1 MKRKLL
7 FSFVVAQIF
16 ATSMFA
22 QSTTQAE
29 GAGQSEINPFIIASA
44 EDLLAMNSVYS
55 STAPSTAELRYFK
68 MTADVDMAGNTW
80 TPFNIGTNYNQ
91 QLQFDGNGHV
101 IKNLAITSAS
111 NYTGFV
117 GVLCGRIKNLG
128 IVNANFTITAGSSHG
143 IIAAYCGLANP
154 NSIGQI
160 GIIENCYTTGKIIST
175 GTGSV
180 RIGGIT
186 GYMGGEYGANLP
198 TVKNCYSTAT
208 VKGASTTVASIVG
221 CGYTGKKG
229 LIENCY
235 SAGTITN
242 VGGYIG
248 GMIGYQKTG
257 YTTIQ
262 GCVSRNDSIICT
274 AATENILT
282 RRIGG
287 SMGASTITN
296 NLASATTIVQTSAIP
311 TYLASF
317 YEDAIVSNGYDGV
330 TTAESLLNQ
339 QSTYENIGWDFN
351 SIWSPTFHN
360 VYPMLQWLAARPD
373 YKQISGFTSS
383 ADASL
388 SDLKFKG
395 TTINNFSTGTYSYDV
410 KLPVGSAVPTV
421 EDILASKTHAN
432 ATYELTRSSAVFP
445 TTITVVVTA
454 EDEVTTQSYVI
465 NFTEDATTN
474 LQDARLNF
482 SIASYDGNLIISE
495 VLNKNISVY
504 SCTGQLIYSMNAAVN
519 TVQMPLNKGV
529 YLVRVNENTSKVI
542 VK

>member
-1 MKRKLL
+1 MKKINL
-7 FSFVVAQIF
+7 FIFLVAQIF
-16 ATSMFA
+16 ATNMFA
-22 QSTTQAE
+22 QLTTQE
-29 GAGQSEINPFIIASA
+29 VGAGESEINPFIIASA
-44 EDLLAMNSVYS
+44 DDLLAMNSVYS
-55 STAPSTAELRYFK
+55 SLTPSTAELRYFK
-68 MTADVDMAGNTW
+68 MTADVDMAGQIW
-80 TPFNIGTNYNQ
+80 MPFNIDAGYNQ

-101 IKNLAITSAS
+101 IKNLSITNAA

-117 GVLCGRIKNLG
+117 GVLCGQIKNLG
-128 IVNANFTITAGSSHG
+128 IINADIAISAGSSHG

-154 NSIGQI
+154 NSIAQL

-175 GTGSV
+175 GASSV

-186 GYMGGEYGANLP
+186 GYMGGEYGTDLP

-229 LIENCY
+229 LIKNCY

-282 RRIGG
+282 HRVGG
-287 SMGASTITN
+287 FLAAATVTN
-296 NLASATTIVQTSAIP
+296 NLASEATIVQTSAIP
-311 TYLASF
+311 TYLTSF

-330 TTAESLLNQ
+330 TTSESLLNQ
-339 QSTYENIGWDFN
+339 QNTYESIGWDF
-351 SIWSPTFHN
+351 SATWSPTFHN
-360 VYPMLQWLAARPD
+360 VYPIFQWLVARPD

-383 ADASL
+383 TDASL

-395 TTINNFSTGTYSYDV
+395 TTINDFNTGTYSYNV
-410 KLPVGSAVPTV
+410 KLPIGSAVPTV

-432 ATYELTRSSAVFP
+432 ATFEVTRSSAVFP
-445 TTITVVVTA
+445 TTITVAVTA
-454 EDEVTTQSYVI
+454 EDEGTTQNYVI
-465 NFTEDATTN
+465 NFTEDTSTDI
-474 LQDARLNF
+474 QDTRLNF
-482 SIASYDGNLIISE
+482 SIATDNGNLIISE
-495 VLNKNISVY
+495 VLNKNIGVY
-504 SCTGQLIYSMNAAVN
+504 SYTGQLIYSTNATVN
-519 TVQMPLNKGV
+519 TVQIPLNNGV
-529 YLVRVNENTSKVI
+529 YLVRVNNSTSKVI

>member
-1 MKRKLL
+1 
-7 FSFVVAQIF
+7 
-16 ATSMFA
+16 
-22 QSTTQAE
+22 
-29 GAGQSEINPFIIASA
+29 
-44 EDLLAMNSVYS
+44 
-55 STAPSTAELRYFK
+55 
-68 MTADVDMAGNTW
+68 MTADVDMAGQTW
-80 TPFNIGTNYNQ
+80 TPFNIGAGYNQ
-91 QLQFDGNGHV
+91 QLRFDGNGHV
-101 IKNLAITSAS
+101 IKNLSITSAV

-117 GVLCGRIKNLG
+117 GVLCGQIKNLG
-128 IVNANFTITAGSSHG
+128 IINADIAISAGSSHG

-175 GTGSV
+175 GASSV

-186 GYMGGEYGANLP
+186 GYMGGEYGTNLP

-296 NLASATTIVQTSAIP
+296 NLASEATIVQTSAIP
-311 TYLASF
+311 TYLTSF
-317 YEDAIVSNGYDGV
+317 YENSIVSNGYDGV

-339 QSTYENIGWDFN
+339 QSTYESIGWDFN

-360 VYPMLQWLAARPD
+360 VYPIFQWLAARPD

-395 TTINNFSTGTYSYDV
+395 TTINDFSTDTYSYDV
-410 KLPVGSAVPTV
+410 KLAIGSAVPTV

-432 ATYELTRSSAVFP
+432 ATFEVTRSSAVFP
-445 TTITVVVTA
+445 TTITVAVTA
-454 EDEVTTQSYVI
+454 EDEGTTQNYVI
-465 NFTEDATTN
+465 NFTEDTTTDI
-474 LQDARLNF
+474 QDTSIDF
-482 SIASYDGNLIISE
+482 SIASDNGNLIISE
-495 VLNKNISVY
+495 VLNKNIGVY
-504 SCTGQLIYSMNAAVN
+504 SYTGQLIYSTNATVN
-519 TVQMPLNKGV
+519 TVQIPLNNGV
-529 YLVRVNENTSKVI
+529 YLVRVNNSTSKVI